1 MTREYSCRKCL
12 IFNLIRQN
20 WFSFVKHIFCNQQHQ
35 SLFFPIPFLCVDR
48 QINPTAELRTIS
60 LCDSD
65 LLLHNY
71 NATHRKLSEQSPEI
85 SYYSGTE
92 SQQSISD
99 RSFYDN
105 VDGETRSRNILFP
118 PMVTFKNSSVNR
130 SKSFQETGQ
139 CHAYLSP
146 RANNISLIRRKL
158 QDSNSFHNRSSV
170 SPFGSTL
177 SEPNVDCS
185 AIQTTCKIVQPNCS
199 CDKKRTGPFY
209 IKLLRRVQKLS
220 LQWRKCK
227 KVHRGRSFAKWN
239 TYININNFLWSF
251 RVKLTNWQ

>member
-1 MTREYSCRKCL
+1 MCWPT
-12 IFNLIRQN
+12 
-20 WFSFVKHIFCNQQHQ
+20 
-35 SLFFPIPFLCVDR
+35 
-48 QINPTAELRTIS
+48 NPTAELRTIS

-65 LLLHNY
+65 LLLRNY
-71 NATHRKLSEQSPEI
+71 NATHRKLSEHSPEI

-99 RSFYDN
+99 RSCYDN
-105 VDGETRSRNILFP
+105 VDGETRSRNILMP
-118 PMVTFKNSSVNR
+118 PVVTFKNASVNR

-146 RANNISLIRRKL
+146 RANISLIRRKL

-170 SPFGSTL
+170 SPLGSTL

-185 AIQTTCKIVQPNCS
+185 AIQTCKIVQPSCS
-199 CDKKRTGPFY
+199 CDKKGAGPFY
-209 IKLLRRVQKLS
+209 IKILRRVQKLS

-239 TYININNFLWSF
+239 INNFVWRWAL
-251 RVKLTNWQ
+251 N